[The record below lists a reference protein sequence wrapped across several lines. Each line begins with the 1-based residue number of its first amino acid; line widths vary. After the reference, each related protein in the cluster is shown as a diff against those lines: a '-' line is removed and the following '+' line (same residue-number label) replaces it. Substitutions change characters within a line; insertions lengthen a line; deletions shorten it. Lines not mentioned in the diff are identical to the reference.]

1 MDIVRRVHSMK
12 EMARQGRERARR
24 IGFVPTMGYLH
35 EGHMSLVRRVKEMA
49 DLIVVSI
56 FVNPTQF
63 GPGEDY
69 ANYPR
74 DLARDADR
82 CVSEG
87 VDVVF
92 APEADEIYAADACT
106 FVEVEGLSARL
117 EGASRPGHFRG
128 VATVVLKLLNIVQP
142 HVVAFGQKDAQQAVI
157 VQRMTRDLLL
167 DTEILVVP
175 IVRDADGVALSSR
188 NVRLASA
195 ERRAAQAIPRG
206 LKEAEKA
213 IEGGERDPGRIV
225 KTARDVLEAEP
236 ILRVD
241 YVELVDTARLQPVAI
256 ASGEMLL
263 AVAVYAGKTRL
274 IDNIVVTP

>member
-1 MDIVRRVHSMK
+1 MK
-12 EMARQGRERARR
+12 EISRQARSKGRR

-35 EGHMSLVRRVKEMA
+35 DGHLSLIRRVKEMS
-49 DLIVVSI
+49 DLVVVSI

-69 ANYPR
+69 TTYPR

-82 CVSEG
+82 CVAEG
-87 VDVVF
+87 VDIVF
-92 APEADEIYAADACT
+92 APEADEVYPADACT
-106 FVEVEGLSARL
+106 WVDVEGLSARL

-128 VATVVLKLLNIVQP
+128 VATVVLKLFNVMQP

-167 DTEILVVP
+167 DTEILVLP
-175 IVRDADGVALSSR
+175 IVRDEDGVALSSR
-188 NVRLASA
+188 NVRLSPA
-195 ERRAAQAIPRG
+195 ERRAAQAIPRA
-206 LKEAEKA
+206 LKAAEVA
-213 IEGGERDPGRIV
+213 IENGERDPAKV
-225 KTARDVLEAEP
+225 LETARRVLEAEQ

-241 YVELVDTARLQPVAI
+241 YVELVDTAKLQPVAVLE
-256 ASGEMLL
+256 GEMLL

>member
-12 EMARQGRERARR
+12 EMSRQARAKGRR

-35 EGHMSLVRRVKEMA
+35 DGHASLIRRVKEMS
-49 DLIVVSI
+49 DLTVVSI

-69 ANYPR
+69 ASYPR

-82 CVSEG
+82 CAREG

-92 APEADEIYAADACT
+92 APEAEEIHAADACT
-106 FVEVEGLSARL
+106 SVEVEGLSARL

-128 VATVVLKLLNIVQP
+128 VATVVLKLLHVVQP

-167 DTEILVVP
+167 DAEILVLP
-175 IVRDADGVALSSR
+175 IVRDEDGVALSSR
-188 NVRLASA
+188 NVRLSPA
-195 ERRAAQAIPRG
+195 ERRAAQAIPRA

-213 IEGGERDPGRIV
+213 IEGGERDPGKIV
-225 KTARDVLEAEP
+225 KIARDVLETEP
-236 ILRVD
+236 VLRVD
-241 YVELVDTARLQPVAI
+241 YVELVDTAKLQPVA
-256 ASGEMLL
+256 AVEGEMLL
-263 AVAVYAGKTRL
+263 AVAVFAGTTRL